1 MKYLKFKVIF
11 AWVVG
16 ILFIAFGAYL
26 FWMVF
31 IVGIDEGFV
40 AIYKDHFTALVGL
53 PAAAFFSTFLILLL
67 KAVEKE
73 PLEFEMIGIKFKGTS
88 GQVVLWVFV
97 FLSIAVSIKLLW

>member
-26 FWMVF
+26 FWMIF
-31 IVGIDEGFV
+31 IVGINEDFAE
-40 AIYKDHFTALVGL
+40 IYKTHFTALVGL
-53 PAAAFFSTFLILLL
+53 PTAAFFSTFLILLL
-67 KAVEKE
+67 KVVEKE
-73 PLEFEMIGIKFKGTS
+73 PLEFDMLGVKFKGTS

-97 FLSIAVSIKLLW
+97 FLSIAVAIKILW

>member
-16 ILFIAFGAYL
+16 ILFVAFGAYL
-26 FWMVF
+26 FWMIF
-31 IVGIDEGFV
+31 IVGINEDFV
-40 AIYKDHFTALVGL
+40 EIYKTHFTVLVGL

-67 KAVEKE
+67 KVVEKE
-73 PLEFEMIGIKFKGTS
+73 PLEFDMLGVKFKGTS

-97 FLSIAVSIKLLW
+97 FLAITVSIKILW